1 MIGLK
6 YPLKAALTLISV
18 FSPSFSKEVGI
29 VIYTTGGL
37 GTGVYSLVQLKPIK
51 LQKNESVSIA
61 QCTLVVR
68 LLMVYWDFTLD
79 RVMEIRVY
87 PNA

>member
-51 LQKNESVSIA
+51 LQKKRVSVDCAMYAGSEI
-61 QCTLVVR
+61 VNG
-68 LLMVYWDFTLD
+68 LLGFHT
-79 RVMEIRVY
+79 R
-87 PNA
+87 